1 MSASINI
8 NKSLNWT
15 FVCIRCIT
23 LNGKWAKKKK
33 NVSVLSSTNLLSEDW
48 NSRTKWLVLWR
59 HCLVHRRL
67 KFDFAKATNKLC
79 HICNSATGKRQR
91 STQVFFGDGKRRNVW
106 VFNPGSVRREEVT
119 RPPAWR
125 WPTRSSP
132 PAWRPASPCT
142 DSWRSGK
149 HRRGNTATRDGRV
162 SVWAAVGRRGDG
174 EKEEY
179 SHFHRQISACSSV
192 AFSHCSPPPTPRQDR
207 RCYTNTPQVTT

>member
-33 NVSVLSSTNLLSEDW
+33 NVSVLSSTNLLSD
-48 NSRTKWLVLWR
+48 T
-59 HCLVHRRL
+59 RRL
-67 KFDFAKATNKLC
+67 EFQNKMARFVAPLPSSQTTQVWLC
-79 HICNSATGKRQR
+79 KSNKQTLSHAAGKRQR

-106 VFNPGSVRREEVT
+106 VFNPGSVRREDVT

-162 SVWAAVGRRGDG
+162 SVCAAVGRRGDG

-207 RCYTNTPQVTT
+207 RCYTNTPQVTI